1 MSKAI
6 TVWLD
11 DEADKALELLK
22 AAGLA
27 ESEAVRK
34 AIVEAAAHTNMR
46 SMVNDA
52 NALESALDKSHELVA
67 ELLTQRPPR

>member
-27 ESEAVRK
+27 ESDAVRK